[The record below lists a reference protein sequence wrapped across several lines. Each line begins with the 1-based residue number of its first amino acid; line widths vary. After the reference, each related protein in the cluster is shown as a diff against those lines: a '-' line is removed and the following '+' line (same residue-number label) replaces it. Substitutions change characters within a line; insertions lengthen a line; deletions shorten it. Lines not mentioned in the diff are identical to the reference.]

1 MWAWLYFCITW
12 LLAAVLSGL
21 TSFGG
26 NLFAVPLIT
35 LALPPREAILF
46 GTLSGSA
53 IFLGMAVVYAR
64 HVLWRETA
72 LLTAAAL
79 GGIPLGVWFLANAGA
94 RALLLAAGSA
104 LSLFLLWQFGSRFLR
119 KGERAVP
126 MWCAVP
132 FGLLSGIMMSAV
144 SFGGPPLVLYAF
156 LRHWEKTETLGT
168 VNAVSI
174 GIMAFVIPW
183 LWHKGLFTGELPL
196 LGLAGS
202 LAAFVGIAVSIPL
215 ARRLPTEI
223 FRRLLLGMLVLSA
236 IMLFWRG
243 FAA

>member
-1 MWAWLYFCITW
+1 MWAWLYFCLIW

-46 GTLSGSA
+46 GTLAGSA
-53 IFLGMAVVYAR
+53 IFLGMAVVYVR

-72 LLTAAAL
+72 ALTASAL
-79 GGIPLGVWFLANAGA
+79 LGIPLGVWFLANAGA

-104 LSLFLLWQFGSRFLR
+104 LSLFLLWQFGSRYLR
-119 KGERAVP
+119 KSERAVP
-126 MWCAVP
+126 AWCAAP

-156 LRHWEKTETLGT
+156 LRHWGKTETLGT

-183 LWHKGLFTGELPL
+183 LWHKGLFTGDLPL
-196 LGLAGS
+196 LGAAGS
-202 LAAFVGIAVSIPL
+202 IAAFAGIAMSVPL
-215 ARRLPTEI
+215 ARRLPTGF

>member
-1 MWAWLYFCITW
+1 MLSWLYFCVTW
-12 LLAAVLSGL
+12 LLAGVVTGL

-35 LALPPREAILF
+35 LAMPPREAILF
-46 GTLSGSA
+46 GTLAGSA
-53 IFLGMAVVYAR
+53 IFLGMAVVYLR
-64 HVLWRETA
+64 HILWRETA
-72 LLTAAAL
+72 ILTVSAL

-94 RALLLAAGSA
+94 RALLLAAAGA
-104 LSLFLLWQFGSRFLR
+104 LSLFLLWQFAAGLLHRR
-119 KGERAVP
+119 ERP
-126 MWCAVP
+126 LPLWCAAP

-144 SFGGPPLVLYAF
+144 SFGGAPLVLYAF
-156 LRHWEKTETLGT
+156 LRHWQNAETLGT

-174 GIMAFVIPW
+174 AIMAFAIPW
-183 LWHKGLFTGELPL
+183 LAHKGLFAGELPL

-202 LAAFVGIAVSIPL
+202 LAAFVGIGVSVPL
-215 ARRLPTEI
+215 ARRLETGF
-223 FRRLLLGMLVLSA
+223 FRLLLLGMLVLSA